1 MSEQTRNFGFG
12 LMAAVTIVTAAAAI
26 VSGCK
31 KEPPPANEPH
41 TDHQKHIEESILE
54 HPTAGHAQWAPNSTD
69 TAEATKPATTEPQP
83 AKTDSE
89 PAAPETESVKTDP
102 EPVSKPKP
110 SLDDV
115 IRYARSWGPAYQPWY
130 GKMAPD
136 FTLTDNKGKQHKL
149 SDYRGKDVMLVFW
162 ATWCRPCIMEI
173 PHLIALRKVVGQE
186 KLTILAIS
194 YISSMNT
201 TEMVES
207 FVKQNERINYTV
219 LPAKTSDMPAPYD
232 TVNSIPTSFFID
244 PQGKIKLATSGLL
257 SLGYMKAILEAE
269 WSSNRRQPEIF

>member
-1 MSEQTRNFGFG
+1 MGDQSRRAEIGF
-12 LMAAVTIVTAAAAI
+12 AAVAVIILAAAAF
-26 VSGCK
+26 VGGCK
-31 KEPPPANEPH
+31 KEPTPVNEPNTEHQRPREESFAQQPTTGQTQWEPPADAGESTGPAGTETEP
-41 TDHQKHIEESILE
+41 
-54 HPTAGHAQWAPNSTD
+54 PNTQ
-69 TAEATKPATTEPQP
+69 AKPANPQAEP
-83 AKTDSE
+83 AKT
-89 PAAPETESVKTDP
+89 VP
-102 EPVSKPKP
+102 EPINPPKL

-115 IRYARSWGPAYQPWY
+115 IRAARTWGPAYQPWY

-136 FTLTDNKGKQHKL
+136 FTLTDIKGKKHKL

-162 ATWCRPCIMEI
+162 ATWCRPCIMEV
-173 PHLIALRKVVGQE
+173 PHLIALRNVVPE
-186 KLTILAIS
+186 DKLAILAIS
-194 YISSMNT
+194 YISAMNT
-201 TEMVES
+201 NEMVES